1 MKRNILLGVILAFA
15 FGIALGRLTAS
26 KEEPNA
32 SLASPPTIAPLG
44 LVARLDSIDAT
55 LRALAAG
62 LGQNPQLINSGRAAF
77 NQTPPA
83 YPAPNH
89 DGVVTAERT
98 KVFTEVKGRIL
109 SSLSNPDNNLNK
121 LVQSAD
127 MRSLTPQ
134 QQDEIMQEVANRI
147 NSGQL
152 SKEQFLPGYRPNPAT
167 R

>member
-1 MKRNILLGVILAFA
+1 MKRNILLGVIFAFA
-15 FGIALGRLTAS
+15 SGMALGRFTGLEEERGALPDGPSTVTPSALT
-26 KEEPNA
+26 
-32 SLASPPTIAPLG
+32 
-44 LVARLDSIDAT
+44 ARLDSIDAT
-55 LRALAAG
+55 LRALAVG
-62 LGQNPQLINSGRAAF
+62 LGQNPQSINAGRAAF
-77 NQTPPA
+77 DQPPQV
-83 YPAPNH
+83 YPAPSH
-89 DGVVTAERT
+89 DGAVRAERT

-127 MRSLTPQ
+127 MRSLTPE

-152 SKEQFLPGYRPNPAT
+152 SKEQFLPGYRQSAVT